1 VYSPSEAQTAF
12 VPVYGGPPPEQ
23 PAPLAPPRGPRT
35 GLWLALIVV
44 VILILGAGGA
54 AAYIF
59 IHLDQASPTS
69 SSGPPTPLAS
79 PPVSH
84 TGPTGGQLSTPD
96 TIGSFRRV
104 ASASA
109 LGDATQLRTDLGN
122 LLPGAI
128 NSVAAAY
135 QDPSAPASPVV
146 VAAVAGPVPDPG
158 EVVDGIFASAAFS
171 HVHALAAGAR
181 GGSVKCA
188 QTTDQGATIIEC
200 AWADDRSVG
209 FALFLNRS
217 VSQSDALFPT
227 FRAAVVPD

>member
-12 VPVYGGPPPEQ
+12 VPVYGRPPMEQ
-23 PAPLAPPRGPRT
+23 PAPPAPSRGPRT
-35 GLWLALIVV
+35 GLWLGLIVV

-69 SSGPPTPLAS
+69 SRGQPTPPAS
-79 PPVSH
+79 PSVSH
-84 TGPTGGQLSTPD
+84 SAPNDGQLSTPD
-96 TIGSFRRV
+96 TIGSFRRL

-109 LGDATQLRTDLGN
+109 LGGADQLRTDLGN

-128 NSVAAAY
+128 DSVAAAY

-146 VAAVAGPVPDPG
+146 VAAVAGPVPDPAA
-158 EVVDGIFASAAFS
+158 VVDGIFASAAFS
-171 HVHALAAGAR
+171 HVHTLAAGPR

-188 QTTDQGATIIEC
+188 QTTDQGATMIEC
-200 AWADDRSVG
+200 AWADSRSVG

-217 VSQSDALFPT
+217 ASQSDALFPA